1 MIGAAVNFGVV
12 NSDCGE
18 NDFAPVTMA
27 TGNIDPMQ
35 RDEKPTKF

>member
-1 MIGAAVNFGVV
+1 MIGAAVNIGVV

-27 TGNIDPMQ
+27 TGKIDPMQ
-35 RDEKPTKF
+35 RSEKPTKF